1 MKTLK
6 FKTNIEC
13 SNCEARVKPFLDK
26 KEGIES
32 WQVDTENPDKILTVK
47 TESLEARDI
56 IKTIK
61 RTGFVAEEM
70 KN

>member
-13 SNCEARVKPFLDK
+13 PSCEAKVKPFLDK
-26 KEGIES
+26 KEGIDS
-32 WQVDTENPDKILTVK
+32 WHVDTEHADKVLTVE
-47 TESLEARDI
+47 TDSLEAKDV

-61 RTGFVAEEM
+61 RTGFVAEEI
-70 KN
+70 

>member
-13 SNCEARVKPFLDK
+13 PSCEARVKPFLDK
-26 KEGIES
+26 KEGITS
-32 WQVDTENPDKILTVK
+32 WQVDTDHADKILTVE
-47 TESLEARDI
+47 TDSLEAKDV

-61 RTGFVAEEM
+61 RTGFLAEEM
-70 KN
+70 

>member
-6 FKTNIEC
+6 FKTNLAC

-26 KEGIES
+26 KEGITS
-32 WQVDTENPDKILTVK
+32 WQVDTDHPDKILTVE
-47 TESLEARDI
+47 TETLEAKDI

-61 RTGFVAEEM
+61 RTGFTAEEM
-70 KN
+70 Q

>member
-6 FKTNIEC
+6 FKTSIEC

-26 KEGIES
+26 KEGIIS
-32 WQVDTENPDKILTVK
+32 WQVDTNDADKILTVE
-47 TESLEARDI
+47 TEPLGAKDI

-61 RTGFVAEEM
+61 RTGFVAEEI
-70 KN
+70 

>member
-13 SNCEARVKPFLDK
+13 PSCEARVKPFLDK
-26 KEGIES
+26 KEGIAS
-32 WQVDTENPDKILTVK
+32 WQVDTDHADKVLTVE
-47 TESLEARDI
+47 TETLEAKDV

-61 RTGFVAEEM
+61 RTGFTAEEI
-70 KN
+70 

>member
-26 KEGIES
+26 KEGIVS
-32 WQVDTENPDKILTVK
+32 WQVDTDSADTVLTVE
-47 TESLEARDI
+47 TESLEAKDI

-61 RTGFVAEEM
+61 RTGFVAEEIE
-70 KN
+70 